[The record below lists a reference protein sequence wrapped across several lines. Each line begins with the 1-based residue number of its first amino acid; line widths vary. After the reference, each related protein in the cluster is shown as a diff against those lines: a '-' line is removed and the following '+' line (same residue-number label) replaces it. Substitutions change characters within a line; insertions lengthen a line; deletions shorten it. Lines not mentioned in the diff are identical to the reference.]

1 MKELQQF
8 ALLDWCCSQLIQEGQ
23 TSCALMFDI
32 GCKSRCAQAAQ
43 ACKEKITMNVLRL
56 RLYKRLVSILGDHIL
71 ITPACL

>member
-43 ACKEKITMNVLRL
+43 ACKEKITMNVL
-56 RLYKRLVSILGDHIL
+56 
-71 ITPACL
+71 